1 MANFDVSYRV
11 SPALWVLGAGLAV
24 AVLANLRARFGP
36 KPARMVRAI

>member
-24 AVLANLRARFGP
+24 AVLAHLRARFGP
-36 KPARMVRAI
+36 KPARLVRA